1 MHDSKR
7 KLQLFAALQLAD
19 PTDPAGSP
27 GADGRA
33 YQPEKFVVL
42 LSALRIE
49 HVAAPYHYQP
59 DEHRNP
65 MLNLN
70 PCLKAKGYLQG
81 L

>member
-1 MHDSKR
+1 MHDSKC

-19 PTDPAGSP
+19 PTDTTGSL

-42 LSALRIE
+42 LSAQVLL
-49 HVAAPYHYQP
+49 HVAAHYHYGP
-59 DEHRNP
+59 DGLRNP

-70 PCLKAKGYLQG
+70 PC
-81 L
+81 